1 MNRKY
6 LLAMAFLLLVVAV
19 TLSGCV
25 NKPEICNYDGV
36 CQANETNSCVDCRD
50 VLGRGVDILPS
61 AQNNT
66 LNLTNNTNAPYGP

>member
-1 MNRKY
+1 MIMNRKY
-6 LLAMAFLLLVVAV
+6 LLAMAFLFLVVAA

-36 CQANETNSCVDCRD
+36 CQARETNSCVDCSD

-61 AQNNT
+61 AQNNS
-66 LNLTNNTNAPYGP
+66 LNLTNNRTATY